1 MPDACTGTVAILVS
15 DADVEAGRITCGES
29 GDHLIHRAAGQDDDC
44 AWTLY
49 WTRRTV

>member
-1 MPDACTGTVAILVS
+1 MAEACASVVAVLASDDDAET
-15 DADVEAGRITCGES
+15 GRITCGEI
-29 GDHLIHRAAGQDDDC
+29 GDHLIHRAAGQDDGC